1 MAQPRTW
8 AVVPVKRLADAKSRL
23 ADVIGPTER
32 QAFCLAMLDDVLAA
46 LGQTPGLAGTLVVTA
61 DDEAAAH
68 ARAAG
73 ARVVDEA
80 PVAGLNAALDLAVA
94 ALASKRADRLFIL
107 PADVPLVTPESLA
120 PLLAADDG
128 VTLVTDRAG
137 VGTNALLMAP
147 IDALPFRFGP
157 SSLERHLKEAQARG
171 LPVRVCDIPEL
182 ALDIDTPD
190 DLDALMAV
198 RSARRRA

>member
-23 ADVIGPTER
+23 AGVMAPTER

-46 LGQTPGLAGTLVVTA
+46 LGRTPGLAGTLVVTA

-80 PVAGLNAALDLAVA
+80 PVAGLNAALDLAVMGLRA
-94 ALASKRADRLFIL
+94 ERADRMVVL
-107 PADVPLVTPESLA
+107 PADVPLVTPEALA
-120 PLLAADDG
+120 SLLAAGDG
-128 VTLVTDRAG
+128 VTLVPDRAG
-137 VGTNALLMAP
+137 VGTNGLSMAP
-147 IDALPFRFGP
+147 VGALPFRFGA
-157 SSLERHLKEAQARG
+157 SSLGRHCKEAQARG
-171 LPVRVCDIPEL
+171 LPVRVVDIPEL

-198 RSARRRA
+198 RAARRRA